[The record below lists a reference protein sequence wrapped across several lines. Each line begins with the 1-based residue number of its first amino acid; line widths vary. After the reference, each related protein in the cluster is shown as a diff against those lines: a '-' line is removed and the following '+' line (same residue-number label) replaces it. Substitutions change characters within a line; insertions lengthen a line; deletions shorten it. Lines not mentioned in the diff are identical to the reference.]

1 MFGTPF
7 RRSAVLLAALPMAL
21 ATAPAAS
28 AEDAPFCRTALV
40 TTTTGLQVAY
50 GVSGSR
56 LNVCVVDAT
65 AGGLLVS
72 VNTAARQIT
81 PPTVSR
87 TTGLCPSA
95 AVTVTYPVEASV
107 AVTGGGV
114 CVSLNGI
121 ATTVTFGDL
130 GYDPDPQVWRAGNG
144 GLIDVAF
151 CLEEY
156 VEYQTQPWAPD
167 RWTPCGY
174 TPARIL

>member
-28 AEDAPFCRTALV
+28 AAAPSCETVLVNTLGVRVAL
-40 TTTTGLQVAY
+40 GAA
-50 GVSGSR
+50 SSNR
-56 LNVCVVDAT
+56 LNVCVTDVS
-65 AGGLLVS
+65 AGGLIVS
-72 VNTAARQIT
+72 VNFAAR
-81 PPTVSR
+81 PTTLPTISR
-87 TTGLCPSA
+87 TPGTCPGWG
-95 AVTVTYPVEASV
+95 VNVTYPVEAS
-107 AVTGGGV
+107 AVVTPTTA
-114 CVSLNGI
+114 CVSLNGL

-130 GYDPDPQVWRAGNG
+130 GYDPDVQVWRAGNG
-144 GLIDVAF
+144 GLIDIAF

-156 VEYQTQPWAPD
+156 VEYTTQPWAPD